1 MPRKVREPV
10 QAYLDSADASLLEEL
25 AERTSSSKAEVIR
38 QAIRRL
44 AQELD
49 LESRPGAGISSL
61 KGALDSAVGEVPPDL
76 ALRHDE
82 YLYGDPEAPATRR
95 R

>member
-10 QAYLDSADASLLEEL
+10 QAYLDSADATLLKEL

-61 KGALDSAVGEVPPDL
+61 KGSLDSAVSEVPSDL

-82 YLYGDPEAPATRR
+82 YLYGNPEAPAARR

>member
-1 MPRKVREPV
+1 MAKKVREPV
-10 QAYLDSADASLLEEL
+10 QAYLDSADATLLGEL

-49 LESRPGAGISSL
+49 LESRPGAGISGL
-61 KGALDSAVGEVPPDL
+61 MGALDSAGEVPPDL
-76 ALRHDE
+76 AMRHDE
-82 YLYGDPEAPATRR
+82 YLYGDPETPAARR